1 MTLGGS
7 TPLVSE
13 NDRVRLLRSSPPP
26 RWGRVRVGVCVRFG
40 GVLAVLGAMIA
51 VTLNPSG
58 ALAERE
64 IRFGSVAMDIPAEMY
79 RRLAPLTKYLG
90 NELGQPVVLKL
101 SPNMT
106 KAVEDVSSDAVDFT
120 YLTPVA
126 YIRSH
131 ALGKTRLVAKM
142 VTSGKGSFQLMIV
155 VREDSPIR
163 RVGDLAGRTF
173 AFGDKAALLQRAV
186 VAGAGMSLENLG
198 KYEYVGH
205 YDVIAR
211 KVRDGDFDAGVLK
224 DTTAL
229 EWEGKGLRIL
239 HRSPHLPPYCVV
251 ASPKVDEGLL
261 KKVRE
266 AFLRLDEKNP
276 AHRPVI
282 QSLDREYDGFA
293 PVTDAE
299 YDVVR
304 RLIAPFDKREKSPR
318 P

>member
-1 MTLGGS
+1 MIWRSGMTGRRVAAAAWAAVS
-7 TPLVSE
+7 VLVVPSLHPGTAAAE
-13 NDRVRLLRSSPPP
+13 N
-26 RWGRVRVGVCVRFG
+26 
-40 GVLAVLGAMIA
+40 
-51 VTLNPSG
+51 
-58 ALAERE
+58 E

-90 NELGQPVVLKL
+90 DELGRPVVLRL

-106 KAVEDVSSDAVDFT
+106 KAIEDVSDSSVDFA

-131 ALGKTRLVAKM
+131 SLGKTRLVAKM
-142 VTSGKGSFQLMIV
+142 VTAGKGSFQLAIV
-155 VREDSPIR
+155 VREDSQIR
-163 RVGDLAGRTF
+163 RVSDLAGRTF
-173 AFGDKAALLQRAV
+173 AFGDKAAILQRAV
-186 VAGAGMSLENLG
+186 VVGAGMPLEKLG

-211 KVRDGDFDAGVLK
+211 RVRAGDFDAGILK

-229 EWEGKGLRIL
+229 AWEGKGLRIL
-239 HRSPHLPPYCVV
+239 YRSPHLPPYCVV
-251 ASPKVDEGLL
+251 ASRKVDEILL
-261 KKVRE
+261 RKVRE
-266 AFLRLDEKNP
+266 AFLKLDEKNP

-282 QSLDREYDGFA
+282 QALDKEYDGFA
-293 PVTDAE
+293 PVADAE

-304 RLIAPFDKREKSPR
+304 RLIAPFEKREKPSR